1 MTTYEIRMHCLQ
13 MAIDAGYRDP
23 VRVADSFIEYV
34 SAKRD
39 DGESQSGGNL
49 SDGVQSIIGEA
60 AKMHGMDTSVMMSAC
75 RTAPVVAARDDAIV
89 AVARSYPQYGLSDL
103 GRIFNRDHTSILAA
117 LRRNGAWTPRKQAA

>member
-1 MTTYEIRMHCLQ
+1 MTTSEIRMQCLH
-13 MAIDAGYRDP
+13 MAISAGYRDP
-23 VRVADSFIEYV
+23 VGVADFFIDYV
-34 SAKRD
+34 TAKRD
-39 DGESQSGGNL
+39 GGEDRSGGI
-49 SDGVQSIIGEA
+49 SCDGVQSIIGKA
-60 AKMHGMDTSVMMSAC
+60 AKMHGMDTSVVMSAC